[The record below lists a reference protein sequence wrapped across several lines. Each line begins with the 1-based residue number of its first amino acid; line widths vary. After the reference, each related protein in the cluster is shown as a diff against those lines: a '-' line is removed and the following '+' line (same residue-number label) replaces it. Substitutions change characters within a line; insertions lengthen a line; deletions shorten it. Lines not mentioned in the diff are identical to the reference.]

1 MVLAYTNTV
10 SFEYSFS
17 TFIDEHRVQRYGD
30 DHPELIEGESES
42 ASASPKIKG
51 KDTSNQAV

>member
-1 MVLAYTNTV
+1 MV
-10 SFEYSFS
+10 SFEYFFS

-51 KDTSNQAV
+51 KGTSNQAV

>member
-1 MVLAYTNTV
+1 MV
-10 SFEYSFS
+10 SFEHFFSSF
-17 TFIDEHRVQRYGD
+17 TDEHRVQRYGD

-51 KDTSNQAV
+51 KTTSNQAA